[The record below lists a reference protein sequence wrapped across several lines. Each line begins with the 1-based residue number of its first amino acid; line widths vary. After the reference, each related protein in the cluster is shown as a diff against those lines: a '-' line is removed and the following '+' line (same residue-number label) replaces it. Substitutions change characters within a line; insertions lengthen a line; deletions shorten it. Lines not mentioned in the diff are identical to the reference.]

1 MQHDELP
8 GSSGRRHSNNLY
20 LSLVV
25 DLGLCYRH
33 AFGAD
38 AASSF
43 LAEHAV
49 PAHVAQR
56 VVAAQ
61 TVRQRAG
68 ATADGRQAR

>member
-8 GSSGRRHSNNLY
+8 GASGRRHSNNLY

-33 AFGAD
+33 AFGAA

-49 PAHVAQR
+49 PAHVVQR
-56 VVAAQ
+56 VVAAD
-61 TVRQRAG
+61 TVRQKKGAG
-68 ATADGRQAR
+68 GAGRPTR